1 MARPLKFEVFPGV
14 ALVGRKQQ
22 WFWRCRAGNRR
33 IIGDG
38 SEGYSSARA
47 AERAVRRFI
56 LCLIKSE
63 FTVEVYK

>member
-1 MARPLKFEVFPGV
+1 MARPLKFEVFAGV
-14 ALVGRKQQ
+14 FNRQGKQQ

-56 LCLIKSE
+56 ACVQTSG

>member
-56 LCLIKSE
+56 QCVQTSG

>member
-56 LCLIKSE
+56 SGVLRSDFKI
-63 FTVEVYK
+63 EVQT

>member
-1 MARPLKFEVFPGV
+1 MARPLKFEVFAGV
-14 ALVGRKQQ
+14 FNRQGKQQ

-47 AERAVRRFI
+47 AERAVRRFVFLVTCGKYTI
-56 LCLIKSE
+56 
-63 FTVEVYK
+63 EVFK